1 MKKVFTI
8 VLLTLLT
15 TCVFA
20 QNLDVQFELTS
31 HNTLPN
37 ETSSW
42 TSWENEH
49 KKMES
54 NLGDSLQLQEGILF
68 LKINLLV

>member
-1 MKKVFTI
+1 MKKVFVI
-8 VLLTLLT
+8 VSLILLT

-37 ETSSW
+37 ETSYW

-54 NLGDSLQLQEGILF
+54 NLGGTSYSLWRIHF
-68 LKINLLV
+68 S